1 MQINEVL
8 NFFEEKKHDYLRNV
22 PPDPH
27 PIGILLGGQ
36 GAVGKGQ
43 LNHWAKSLYPS
54 KHFLIINGDIYR
66 NRHPNFKELTKDV
79 WNYSKETQVF
89 SNVFTEGLIQEAINQ
104 RFSFV
109 VEGTMRS
116 SSVPMR
122 TAEKLRSNGYGT
134 AAFAI
139 AACRE
144 FSLLNAFVRY
154 FKEVQAKGFGRMI
167 DIESHNHA
175 VEGLP
180 TSLDLLYQEK
190 AVERICLFDC
200 FAKSQ
205 IADYQLTNGNWNDK
219 TMPSKVIIA
228 SREQQKR
235 DHEAIETLLN
245 ESKTILSQLDNELIR
260 EQMAN
265 AYNQLTA
272 VYHGK

>member
-1 MQINEVL
+1 MPTFEVL
-8 NFFEEKKHDYLRNV
+8 KIFEESKKWLLKDLV
-22 PPDPH
+22 PDDQPF
-27 PIGILLGGQ
+27 GVLLGGQ

-43 LNHWAKSLYPS
+43 LNLWAERLFPD
-54 KHFLIINGDIYR
+54 KHFLAINGDNYR
-66 NRHPNFKELTKDV
+66 IWHPRFGELSKDI

-89 SNVFTEGLIQEAINQ
+89 SNVFTEQLIEESLKN

-154 FKEVQAKGFGRMI
+154 FKEVQTKGFGRMI

-219 TMPSKVIIA
+219 TKPSKVIIA
-228 SREQQKR
+228 LREQQKR